1 MSRAVHGSSSVGAL
15 GPELVEQVAEPR
27 SLDVVKKLS
36 HVRVL

>member
-1 MSRAVHGSSSVGAL
+1 MKPGA
-15 GPELVEQVAEPR
+15 EFIEQVAEPR